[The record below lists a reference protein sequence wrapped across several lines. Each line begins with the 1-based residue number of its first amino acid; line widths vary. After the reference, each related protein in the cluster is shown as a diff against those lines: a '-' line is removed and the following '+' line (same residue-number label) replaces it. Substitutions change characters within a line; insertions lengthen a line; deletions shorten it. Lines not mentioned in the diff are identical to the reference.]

1 MKGDNKMTKEIKLPL
16 NLQLFAEGGE
26 PPVDPPKQ
34 DPPLEPTKEPEKQ
47 STFTQA
53 DFDRAVSKMYES
65 FEQKFSKKQEEAA
78 KLASMTAEEKA
89 KHEIE
94 QAKKEVEK
102 MKLDFTLQQNKNE
115 CMKILADKS
124 IDVSLADFVV
134 AEDAETMKKNIDL
147 IDKAF
152 KKSVEDEVN
161 KRLKGS
167 TPKKDIGMPKEINK
181 ETFNKMTIAQQNE
194 LFATNKELY
203 EQLIK
208 Q

>member
-1 MKGDNKMTKEIKLPL
+1 MFPL
-16 NLQLFAEGGE
+16 NLQMFAEGAE
-26 PPVDPPKQ
+26 PPAEPPADPAAEPPAEPKQ
-34 DPPLEPTKEPEKQ
+34 PTL
-47 STFTQA
+47 TQA
-53 DFDRAVSKMYES
+53 DFDRAVSKMYEN

-78 KLASMTAEEKA
+78 KLASMNAEEKA
-89 KHEIE
+89 RYEIE
-94 QAKKEVEK
+94 QSKKEVEE
-102 MKLDFTLQQNKNE
+102 MKKSFTLQQNKNE